1 MRIAPHL
8 CNVTFEKAELSEMDF
23 IICTEDVNRYGY
35 RVLLSG
41 ARLDNFKKN
50 PVMLYDHDDWKYKP
64 IGRWENLR
72 VQDGKL
78 IATAVFAEG
87 DPDAQQVKNLVE
99 QGALSA
105 TSIGMMP
112 ITYSSDSTVLAPG
125 QTRETVIEWELLE
138 VSIVPVPAN
147 PHTVKLKLS
156 NSASD
161 QDGILPKELSQPKQD
176 MNLQDIATRLGL
188 SADATGEQILAAV
201 QSLQT
206 ENQTLIL
213 SLGEQRGVVKE
224 ENRTIWATLSAKDP
238 KNTLALIQSLSP
250 AAGPD
255 EEEEDNTTL
264 KAPEAPAQPQGD
276 TVTLEKIFS
285 LVQRNGGQQKT
296 DEDNPDKWDF
306 DTWSKRNPEGLL
318 KMKKQ
323 EPEKYKQLAQAY
335 TAKK

>member
-50 PVMLYDHDDWKYKP
+50 PVMLLIHEDGTFP
-64 IGRWENLR
+64 IGRWDNIRFESGQML
-72 VQDGKL
+72 
-78 IATAVFAEG
+78 ATAVFAEG
-87 DPDAQQVKNLVE
+87 DPVAQRAKNLAE
-99 QGALSA
+99 QGMLNA
-105 TSIGMMP
+105 TSIGMVP
-112 ITYSSDSTVLAPG
+112 ITYSADSTYLLPG
-125 QTRETVIEWELLE
+125 QSRETVVEWELLE
-138 VSIVPVPAN
+138 VSLVPIPAN

-156 NSASD
+156 NSAD
-161 QDGILPKELSQPKQD
+161 QQEGILPKELQPKQD

-201 QSLQT
+201 QALQAD
-206 ENQTLIL
+206 NQTLIL

-224 ENRTIWATLSAKDP
+224 ENRQIWATLAAKDS
-238 KNTLALIQSLSP
+238 KSTLALIQSLAP

-285 LVQRNGGQQKT
+285 LVQRNGGQPKS
-296 DEDNPDKWDF
+296 DDDNPDKWDF

>member
-1 MRIAPHL
+1 
-8 CNVTFEKAELSEMDF
+8 MDF

-50 PVMLYDHDDWKYKP
+50 PVMLYDHDDWRNKP

-78 IATAVFAEG
+78 VATAVFADG
-87 DPDAQQVKNLVE
+87 DDHAQQVKNLCE

-161 QDGILPKELSQPKQD
+161 QDGILPKEISQPKQD

-201 QSLQT
+201 QALQAD
-206 ENQTLIL
+206 NQTLIL

-224 ENRTIWATLSAKDP
+224 ENRPIWAQLAAKDP
-238 KNTLALIQSLSP
+238 KNTLALIQSLAP
-250 AAGPD
+250 AAGPGD
-255 EEEEDNTTL
+255 EDEDDEPL
-264 KAPEAPAQPQGD
+264 KQSAPAQPETGD

-296 DEDNPDKWDF
+296 DDDNPDKWDF

>member
-1 MRIAPHL
+1 
-8 CNVTFEKAELSEMDF
+8 MDF

-41 ARLDNFKKN
+41 ARLENFRKN
-50 PVMLYDHDDWKYKP
+50 PVMLYNHDDWDDKP
-64 IGRWENLR
+64 VGRWDNLR
-72 VQDGKL
+72 VENGKL

-87 DPDAQQVKNLVE
+87 DEDAQKVKNLAE
-99 QGALSA
+99 QGVLSA

-112 ITYSSDSTVLAPG
+112 ITYSSDSSVLLPG

-138 VSIVPVPAN
+138 VSIVPIPAN

-156 NSASD
+156 SSASD
-161 QDGILPKELSQPKQD
+161 QEGILPKEITKTQPE
-176 MNLQDIATRLGL
+176 MNLADIATKLGL

-201 QSLQT
+201 SAIQE
-206 ENQTLIL
+206 ENQGLIL

-224 ENRTIWATLSAKDP
+224 DNRPIWAQLAAKDP
-238 KNTLALIQSLSP
+238 KNTLALIQSMTP

-255 EEEEDNTTL
+255 DDEDDETE
-264 KAPEAPAQPQGD
+264 KPERPDASAQSAGD

-285 LVQRNGGQQKT
+285 LVQKNGGQKT

-318 KMKKQ
+318 KLKR
-323 EPEKYKQLAQAY
+323 EHPEKYSGLAKAY
-335 TAKK
+335 TTKK

>member
-1 MRIAPHL
+1 
-8 CNVTFEKAELSEMDF
+8 MDF

-50 PVMLYDHDDWKYKP
+50 PVMLYDHDDWKNKP

-78 IATAVFAEG
+78 VATAVFADG
-87 DPDAQQVKNLVE
+87 DEDAMRVKNLVE
-99 QGALSA
+99 KGALSA

-112 ITYSSDSTVLAPG
+112 ITYSSDTTVLLPG

-156 NSASD
+156 AD
-161 QDGILPKELSQPKQD
+161 QQEGVLPKEIQPKQD
-176 MNLQDIATRLGL
+176 MNLQDIATKLGL
-188 SADATGEQILAAV
+188 AADATGEQILAAV
-201 QSLQT
+201 QSIQS

-224 ENRTIWATLSAKDP
+224 ENRPIWAQLAAKDP
-238 KNTLALIQSLSP
+238 KNTLALIQSLAP
-250 AAGPD
+250 QAGPGD
-255 EEEEDNTTL
+255 EDGDDEPMKETQA
-264 KAPEAPAQPQGD
+264 APPAGD

-285 LVQRNGGQQKT
+285 LVQKQGAGQAKSDQ
-296 DEDNPDKWDF
+296 DNPDKWDF
-306 DTWSKRNPEGLL
+306 DIWSKRNPDGLL

-335 TAKK
+335 TAQK